1 MQANTNPNQRWTRW
15 AISILAGMSLT
26 LPLGCTGTSESSAPE
41 GDRLEFWTM
50 QLQPQFTDYF
60 NQRIETFEAD
70 RPELE
75 VQWTD
80 VPWSAMES
88 KILTAVSAQTAPDA
102 VNLNPNFAAL
112 LAGRQAWLDL
122 DDRISEQTRQQYLP
136 NIWEANAFETCDD
149 TGCET
154 STFGIPWYLSTRV
167 VIYNTDLF
175 EQAGI
180 EQPPATY
187 SELAQ
192 VAKQVY
198 EQTGKYAFFVTFA
211 PGDSSEVL
219 ESMVQMGVRLLDEEG
234 KAAFNTPEGKAAFE
248 YWVKLYRDG
257 LLPRESLTQGHR
269 RAIELYQA
277 GEIALLASGPQFFQT
292 IAQNAPDIA
301 QVSEAAPQITGKTG
315 KKTVAVMNLVIPKN
329 SDRPEDAIE
338 FALFLTNAENQLEF
352 AKQAKVLPSAK
363 AALAD
368 PYFQT
373 IAEQGT
379 QVEKALAI
387 GAQQLED
394 AEVLLPMRDD
404 INELQRIIYD
414 NLQAAM
420 LEEKTVEAAIADAEQ
435 QWNNR

>member
-1 MQANTNPNQRWTRW
+1 
-15 AISILAGMSLT
+15 
-26 LPLGCTGTSESSAPE
+26 
-41 GDRLEFWTM
+41 
-50 QLQPQFTDYF
+50 
-60 NQRIETFEAD
+60 
-70 RPELE
+70 
-75 VQWTD
+75 
-80 VPWSAMES
+80 
-88 KILTAVSAQTAPDA
+88 
-102 VNLNPNFAAL
+102 
-112 LAGRQAWLDL
+112 
-122 DDRISEQTRQQYLP
+122 
-136 NIWEANAFETCDD
+136 
-149 TGCET
+149 
-154 STFGIPWYLSTRV
+154 
-167 VIYNTDLF
+167 
-175 EQAGI
+175 
-180 EQPPATY
+180 
-187 SELAQ
+187 
-192 VAKQVY
+192 
-198 EQTGKYAFFVTFA
+198 
-211 PGDSSEVL
+211 
-219 ESMVQMGVRLLDEEG
+219 
-234 KAAFNTPEGKAAFE
+234 
-248 YWVKLYRDG
+248 
-257 LLPRESLTQGHR
+257 
-269 RAIELYQA
+269 LYQA